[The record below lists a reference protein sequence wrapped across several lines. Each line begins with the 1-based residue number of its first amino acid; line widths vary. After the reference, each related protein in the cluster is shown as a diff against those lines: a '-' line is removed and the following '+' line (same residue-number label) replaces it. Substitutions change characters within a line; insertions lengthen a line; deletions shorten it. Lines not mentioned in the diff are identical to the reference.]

1 MPSYGRE
8 EIMSSSEVV
17 RNFGS
22 VLTSVAKHQREKVAI
37 VRNNRLEAVLLSV
50 DVYERMEKT
59 CEAAGRLVQDKGLP
73 GEAGNSGAL
82 MDFLRK
88 SRISLAARLSP
99 EEIDHQ
105 IMAEREAWE

>member
-37 VRNNRLEAVLLSV
+37 VRNNRLEAVLLAV

-59 CEAAGRLVQDKGLP
+59 CEAVGCLGLDKEIP
-73 GEAGNSGAL
+73 EAGNSGAL
-82 MDFLRK
+82 LDYLRK
-88 SRISLAARLSP
+88 SRLSATARLSP
-99 EEIDHQ
+99 GEIDRQ
-105 IMAEREAWE
+105 ITEEREAWE